1 MRSLTTLAAA
11 AGMTAALMFGAQAQ
25 SSNDAST
32 SRAPGGAVTNGTANP
47 PSTNGQ
53 SSRSNNGMSSQPG
66 SVGGS
71 TTPPAAGPR
80 VGPNATSDVPPNE
93 SRTGTGRGQ

>member
-1 MRSLTTLAAA
+1 MGSLTTLTIAAA
-11 AGMTAALMFGAQAQ
+11 MTAALVLGAQAQ

-32 SRAPGGAVTNGTANP
+32 SRAPGSAVTNGTANP
-47 PSTNGQ
+47 PSTTG
-53 SSRSNNGMSSQPG
+53 SSGSSNGMSNQPNG
-66 SVGGS
+66 TGGS
-71 TTPPAAGPR
+71 MTSPGAGPR